1 MYLYKI
7 YLFPQHL
14 LRTMLDNITIDQL
27 RLFVA
32 AAEEGSFSAA
42 GRKLF
47 KVQSAVSYG
56 IANLEDCLGVELFD
70 RTKRS
75 PVLNDSGKVLLQRA
89 KNILLQIDQLH
100 NQAQSIQMGLE
111 SHLSVGVDVFF
122 PQKYLIQLCKEFKQ
136 TYPNTPLEIYSE
148 ALGSSLESVI
158 KKRCHIGLAGPLFRD
173 NTQVQTYPLGSVL
186 LITVVSQ
193 DHPLAFLNKEL
204 LSEQDLSEHIQIVLR
219 DRTSYSAGQQ
229 NGILST
235 NTWSVHDL
243 ETKKSLIV
251 GGLGWGNMPIHSI
264 TDEIRTGQLVRIN
277 PLAWQNI
284 SWDVPLYCIHRVD
297 TPLGTAAH
305 WFYKKAEQMMKK

>member
-1 MYLYKI
+1 
-7 YLFPQHL
+7 
-14 LRTMLDNITIDQL
+14 
-27 RLFVA
+27 
-32 AAEEGSFSAA
+32 
-42 GRKLF
+42 
-47 KVQSAVSYG
+47 
-56 IANLEDCLGVELFD
+56 
-70 RTKRS
+70 
-75 PVLNDSGKVLLQRA
+75 
-89 KNILLQIDQLH
+89 
-100 NQAQSIQMGLE
+100 MGLE

-122 PQKYLIQLCKEFKQ
+122 PQNISFSYVREFKQ

-193 DHPLAFLNKEL
+193 DHPLALLNKRITKRRRSFRTHKL
-204 LSEQDLSEHIQIVLR
+204 YYGIVPVTQL
-219 DRTSYSAGQQ
+219 GQQ

-264 TDEIRTGQLVRIN
+264 TDEIRTGN
-277 PLAWQNI
+277 
-284 SWDVPLYCIHRVD
+284 SC
-297 TPLGTAAH
+297 
-305 WFYKKAEQMMKK
+305 E